1 MVPFPV
7 VIFDFDYT
15 LADSSRGALECCNY
29 AFKRMDLPHVSAE
42 AACKTIGMSLP
53 NTLISLAG
61 EEYEERSD
69 EFASLFIRRADEVMA
84 DLTVVFKDAPRVITH
99 LKGRGISLGIVS
111 TKFRYR
117 IEAILGREN
126 LLDLFDVIVGG
137 EDVSKHKPD
146 QEGLMM
152 AIERLGGSRTTS
164 LYVGDSVTDAETA
177 RRARVSFVVVLSGVT
192 PREAF
197 VDYSVYRILDNLYAL
212 TKLF

>member
-1 MVPFPV
+1 MFP
-7 VIFDFDYT
+7 
-15 LADSSRGALECCNY
+15 
-29 AFKRMDLPHVSAE
+29 E

-84 DLTVVFKDAPRVITH
+84 DLTLVFKDAPRVITH
-99 LKGRGISLGIVS
+99 LKRRGISLGIVS

-146 QEGLMM
+146 PEGLMM

-177 RRARVSFVVVLSGVT
+177 RRARVPFVVVLSGVT
-192 PREAF
+192 LREAF
-197 VDYSVYRILDNLYAL
+197 VDYSVYRILDNLFAL